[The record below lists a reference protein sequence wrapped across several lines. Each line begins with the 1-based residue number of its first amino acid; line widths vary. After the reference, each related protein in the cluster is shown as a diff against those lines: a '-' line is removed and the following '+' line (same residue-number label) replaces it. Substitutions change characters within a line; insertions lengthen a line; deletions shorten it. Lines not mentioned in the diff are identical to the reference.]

1 MKISCTQENLN
12 QGLFVVSHIASKNTA
27 LQILNNVLIQA
38 SENTIKLSATNL
50 EIGVSCI
57 VRGKVEEEGDFTVQS
72 RLLADYVGLLPKE
85 RVDLSIAKNSDPK
98 ESKDQVLGVSCK
110 NNSTKVKGHP
120 ATDFPL
126 IPQIDKKNVYALDYQ
141 DFHQAVSQT
150 IFAVS
155 TSETRPEINGV
166 LFNFADGK
174 LTLAATDS
182 YRLAEKSVALGKKST
197 SVPQKVIVPT
207 RTLQE
212 LQRILGSFKD
222 PAAISDINEVEIY
235 LAENQILF
243 VLGNIELI
251 SRLVEGQ
258 YPDYQ
263 QIIPQQQNTTATLNV
278 SEFINATKTTS
289 LFTRSGIYDV
299 SLEFLPD
306 KKETVVSSANN
317 QLGENISRMSG
328 EVSGDSNSI
337 VINYRYLLD
346 GLQNINTEQAEVSL
360 IDSNSPCVLKPA
372 KKDADYLYIIMP
384 IKQ

>member
-27 LQILNNVLIQA
+27 LPILNNVLIQA
-38 SENTIKLSATNL
+38 EQNTIKLSATNL

-57 VRGKVEEEGDFTVQS
+57 IRGKVEQEGDFTVQS
-72 RLLADYVGLLPKE
+72 RLLADYVSLLPKQQ
-85 RVDLSIAKNSDPK
+85 VDLESPK
-98 ESKDQVLGVSCK
+98 DDKVGQDQSLSVSSK
-110 NNSTKVKGHP
+110 NNSTKIKGQN

-126 IPQIDKKNVYALDYQ
+126 IPQIEKKTKYILNSKDLR
-141 DFHQAVSQT
+141 QAISQV

-155 TSETRPEINGV
+155 VSENRPEINGV
-166 LFNFADGK
+166 LFNFNSDK
-174 LTLAATDS
+174 LILAATDS
-182 YRLAEKSVALGKKST
+182 YRLAERSVNLDKKST

-222 PAAISDINEVEIY
+222 PAAISDIEEVEIY

-243 VLGNIELI
+243 VLGDVELI

-263 QIIPQQQNTTATLNV
+263 QIIPEQTGTKITLNV
-278 SEFINATKTTS
+278 SEFTNATKTTS
-289 LFTRSGIYDV
+289 LFARSGIYDV
-299 SLEFLPD
+299 NLEVLAD
-306 KKETVVSSANN
+306 SKELVVSSANN
-317 QLGENISRMSG
+317 QLGENVSKL
-328 EVSGDSNSI
+328 SGDVTGGSNNI
-337 VINYRYLLD
+337 VVNYRYLLD
-346 GLQNINTEQAEVSL
+346 GLQNINDDQIEL
-360 IDSNSPCVLKPA
+360 GIIDNNSPCIIKPA
-372 KKDADYLYIIMP
+372 GKNGDYLYIVMP

>member
-27 LQILNNVLIQA
+27 LPILNNVLIKAQ
-38 SENTIKLSATNL
+38 ENTIKLSATNL
-50 EIGVSCI
+50 EIGVNCV

-72 RLLADYVGLLPKE
+72 RLLADYVNLLPKE
-85 RVDLSIAKNSDPK
+85 RVDITVPK
-98 ESKDQVLGVSCK
+98 ESKEGQDQVLRINCK
-110 NNSTKVKGHP
+110 NHTTKIKGHP
-120 ATDFPL
+120 AVDFPL
-126 IPQIDKKNVYALDYQ
+126 IPQIDKKSLYALNYQ
-141 DFHQAVSQT
+141 DFYQAVNQV

-166 LFNFADGK
+166 LFNFTDGK
-174 LTLAATDS
+174 LILAATDS
-182 YRLAEKSVALGKKST
+182 YRLAEKSIDLAKKST

-222 PAAISDINEVEIY
+222 PAAISEIEEVEIY

-258 YPDYQ
+258 YPDYR
-263 QIIPQQQNTTATLNV
+263 QIIPQQSNTKIVLNV

-299 SLEFLPD
+299 NLEFLPD
-306 KKETVVSSANN
+306 KKETTVSSANN
-317 QLGENISRMSG
+317 QLGENISRLTG
-328 EVSGDSNSI
+328 ESSGDNNSI
-337 VINYRYLLD
+337 VVNFRYLLD
-346 GLQNINTEQAEVSL
+346 GLQNINTDQVEVSI
-360 IDSNSPCVLKPA
+360 IDSNSPCVLKPIG
-372 KKDADYLYIIMP
+372 KDTNYLYIIMP

>member
-27 LQILNNVLIQA
+27 LPILNNVLIQA
-38 SENTIKLSATNL
+38 QENTIKLSATNL

-57 VRGKVEEEGDFTVQS
+57 IRGKVEEEGDFTIHS

-85 RVDLSIAKNSDPK
+85 RVDLVVAKEIK
-98 ESKDQVLGVSCK
+98 EGQDQSLSLRCK
-110 NNSTKVKGHP
+110 NNSTKIKGQP

-126 IPQIDKKNVYALDYQ
+126 IPQINKKNPYVLSSQ
-141 DFHQAVSQT
+141 KLRQAINQV

-155 TSETRPEINGV
+155 ISETRPEINGV
-166 LFNFADGK
+166 LFNFVGNS
-174 LTLAATDS
+174 LVLAATDS
-182 YRLAEKSVALGKKST
+182 YRLAEKSVSLAKKS
-197 SVPQKVIVPT
+197 SSIPQRVIVPT

-222 PAAISDINEVEIY
+222 PAAISEIEEVEIY

-243 VLGNIELI
+243 ILGNIELI

-263 QIIPQQQNTTATLNV
+263 QIIPQQSNTKATLSV
-278 SEFINATKTTS
+278 SEFIAATKTTS

-299 SLEFLPD
+299 SLEVNPE
-306 KKETVVSSANN
+306 KKEVTISSANN
-317 QLGENISRMSG
+317 QLGENISRLGG
-328 EVSGDSNSI
+328 ELSGDNNSI

-346 GLQNINTEQAEVSL
+346 GLQNISTEQVEVSV
-360 IDSNSPCVLKPA
+360 IDSSSPCVLKPA
-372 KKDADYLYIIMP
+372 GKGSDYLYIIMP